1 MNTENTSTIPN
12 YIQQFINF
20 NHNKLIEIYEDGM
33 NREKEGFLYFDCN
46 REENRVD
53 VLFLSPENI
62 TKIISNKLWDELK
75 NKYTN
80 KKLFFIRENQSV
92 FLLNL

>member
-1 MNTENTSTIPN
+1 METEDTSTIPN

-62 TKIISNKLWDELK
+62 TKIISNELWDELK

-80 KKLFFIRENQSV
+80 KKLFFIREKQSV

>member
-1 MNTENTSTIPN
+1 METEDTSTIPN

-20 NHNKLIEIYEDGM
+20 NHNKLIEIYEDGI

-62 TKIISNKLWDELK
+62 AKIISNELWDELK